1 MLKASVLLPAGN
13 GKYPDPILVDDYED
27 IQREVGGTFT
37 TVALTGSL
45 KDSPINLIGFA
56 PDSVPEPTENDMNWY
71 ASALFGQQVW
81 GPCVVA
87 WGLSPNGN
95 NDGDIYDMP
104 DFVSEYI
111 FGEFTQFVIRAYGE
125 AHMMGNMFREA
136 VAAGIITETD
146 LDRLMDYVE
155 ALTNDA
161 TDEYEDFEKV
171 HFMRL
176 LNAVEGFILGRAAEE
191 FAEGMGDE

>member
-1 MLKASVLLPAGN
+1 MLKASILLPAGN

-37 TVALTGSL
+37 TVAFDGAL
-45 KDSPINLIGFA
+45 KESRINLIGFA
-56 PDSVPEPTENDMNWY
+56 LDFVPEPTEDDVNWY
-71 ASALFGQQVW
+71 ASALFGQQVC

-111 FGEFTQFVIRAYGE
+111 FGEFTQFVISAWGQ
-125 AHMMGNMFREA
+125 AHAMSNMFREA
-136 VAAGIITETD
+136 VASGIITETE
-146 LDRLMDYVE
+146 LDKLMDYVE
-155 ALTNDA
+155 ALTNNDTDHYSDA
-161 TDEYEDFEKV
+161 EKV
-171 HFMRL
+171 HFMLL
-176 LNAVEGFILGRAAEE
+176 LNAVEGFVLRRAIEE
-191 FAEGMGDE
+191 GNK